1 MMSNRSRHVKLLN
14 LAECFR
20 KHVGYGINLLVT
32 LRAHFDTDN
41 FICLYRAT
49 CGAAPGF
56 EKSQSGK
63 YSEIKDFVQGEFPL
77 AAQVPIP
84 IKFMTEYF
92 RYRHIKL

>member
-1 MMSNRSRHVKLLN
+1 MGGDKMSHSPYLDSCNM
-14 LAECFR
+14 
-20 KHVGYGINLLVT
+20 I
-32 LRAHFDTDN
+32 
-41 FICLYRAT
+41 
-49 CGAAPGF
+49 
-56 EKSQSGK
+56 EKSQFGK